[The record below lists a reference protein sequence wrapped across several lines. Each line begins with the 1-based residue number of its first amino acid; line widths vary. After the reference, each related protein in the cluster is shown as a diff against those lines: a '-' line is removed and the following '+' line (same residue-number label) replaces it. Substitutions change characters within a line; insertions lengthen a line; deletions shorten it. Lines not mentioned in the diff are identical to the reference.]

1 MINPIVKI
9 RHSLSLRLSLWV
21 FFFAVLSFI
30 ISLGFMYV
38 KSRNY
43 VRDDAMQRA
52 IKVLNNTSLRITEVL
67 NEVEIATSNTEWLV
81 RTHINP
87 DSVVNYTRRI
97 IELNPR
103 FNGCSIAFEP
113 YYFPEKGE
121 YYSIYAGHEGDSI
134 EVEQEGGEEY
144 RYFDMDW
151 YTIPKHTRQAGWV
164 DPFYDFYLDD
174 VYQQEMI
181 TTYSKPLYDAD
192 GNFIG
197 VISTDISLKWLS
209 QSVMSNKPSENSY
222 FFMLG
227 KEGNFFV
234 HPDSTKLV
242 FETIFT
248 DRDPD
253 YEADIFALGNA
264 MLKGEEGM
272 TRLMLDGEAC
282 YVFYHQLPQTG
293 WSLAIVYPENEIFRG
308 YNRLFYIVLGIII
321 GGLLLM
327 LFFCS
332 RIVNG
337 AIEPVNEL
345 AHRARHI
352 AAGNFDEPME
362 KSDRIDAVGLL
373 QNSFCSMQQF
383 ISGYIRDIRSVN
395 AEIERRNNELQ
406 QTNERVQLALEKKT
420 AFMQDLTHQVR
431 TPLNIIIG
439 FAQVIRDGLKDVSPE
454 ELELILDAMQE
465 NAQNLLGIVDK
476 LMAASILEKE
486 NKVEING
493 SFACN
498 AICREV
504 LERVKLKCPETVK
517 KEFIT
522 SLPDSLPIYTHTTAF
537 PSMLKQILDN
547 ANQFTKQGTITLEVC
562 QNADKSLTF
571 TITDTG
577 IGIADEDVERIFIPF
592 LKLDYFSEGLG
603 IGLTLISRSAQL
615 LGGTFTLDT
624 TYKAGARFILTL
636 PQDEQTIAGLRK
648 RM

>member
-1 MINPIVKI
+1 
-9 RHSLSLRLSLWV
+9 
-21 FFFAVLSFI
+21 
-30 ISLGFMYV
+30 
-38 KSRNY
+38 
-43 VRDDAMQRA
+43 
-52 IKVLNNTSLRITEVL
+52 
-67 NEVEIATSNTEWLV
+67 
-81 RTHINP
+81 
-87 DSVVNYTRRI
+87 
-97 IELNPR
+97 
-103 FNGCSIAFEP
+103 
-113 YYFPEKGE
+113 
-121 YYSIYAGHEGDSI
+121 
-134 EVEQEGGEEY
+134 
-144 RYFDMDW
+144 
-151 YTIPKHTRQAGWV
+151 
-164 DPFYDFYLDD
+164 
-174 VYQQEMI
+174 
-181 TTYSKPLYDAD
+181 
-192 GNFIG
+192 
-197 VISTDISLKWLS
+197 
-209 QSVMSNKPSENSY
+209 
-222 FFMLG
+222 
-227 KEGNFFV
+227 
-234 HPDSTKLV
+234 
-242 FETIFT
+242 
-248 DRDPD
+248 
-253 YEADIFALGNA
+253 
-264 MLKGEEGM
+264 
-272 TRLMLDGEAC
+272 
-282 YVFYHQLPQTG
+282 
-293 WSLAIVYPENEIFRG
+293 
-308 YNRLFYIVLGIII
+308 
-321 GGLLLM
+321 M

-395 AEIERRNNELQ
+395 AEIERRNNGLQ
-406 QTNERVQLALEKKT
+406 QTSERVQLALEKKT

-537 PSMLKQILDN
+537 PSMLKKILDN
-547 ANQFTKQGTITLEVC
+547 ANQFTKQGSITLEVC
-562 QNADKSLTF
+562 QNSDKSLTF